1 MLFNHDYLFF
11 FYQTK
16 FNKKLETKPH
26 LKHILLRESEKDG
39 TKTEMKIM
47 YSIFEKI
54 TFGAV
59 ALGVTLLILFM
70 NSTKDIQLG
79 SALSETDPV
88 VSQEVTMV
96 SDDVVELE
104 VGSTVDAT
112 EDNGGPEL
120 RTLAGGVTETK
131 PTAES
136 NLIDGVTA
144 PEDGSLFTSSYEPED
159 NTFHQTTFP
168 EAFAAARST
177 LGPGRA
183 FKWQGMMYTTNLW
196 YEEILEDK
204 SELKTIDWALVKSYE
219 GDTFK
224 VAFLKARKEVGAGE
238 VFEWEGGLYTTNYF
252 YEDTVVIANVVT
264 VDEDNQSIVDTEQRV
279 DRSHIKVYAAD
290 EDTQVSFDLL
300 RGTKEGTTNEIA
312 STGIQQQRIIVDEKE

>member
-1 MLFNHDYLFF
+1 
-11 FYQTK
+11 
-16 FNKKLETKPH
+16 
-26 LKHILLRESEKDG
+26 
-39 TKTEMKIM
+39 M
-47 YSIFEKI
+47 YSTFEKI

-59 ALGVTLLILFM
+59 ALGVTLLIIFT

-79 SALSETDPV
+79 SALSETDLV
-88 VSQEVTMV
+88 VLQEVATV
-96 SDDVVELE
+96 STEAVELE
-104 VGSTVDAT
+104 IASTVDVAT

-144 PEDGSLFTSSYEPED
+144 PEHDPSLFTESLQPEHYSFDEP
-159 NTFHQTTFP
+159 TFP

-196 YEEILEDK
+196 YEDFLESE
-204 SELKTIDWALVKSYE
+204 SELKTIDWALVETYE
-219 GDTFK
+219 GDSFK
-224 VAFLKARKEVGAGE
+224 VAFLKARKELGTGE

-252 YEDTVVIANVVT
+252 YEDTIVIANEVT
-264 VDEDNQSIVDTEQRV
+264 IDEENQSIVDTERFV
-279 DRSHIKVYAAD
+279 DRSHVKIYAAD
-290 EDTQVSFDLL
+290 KDTQVSFDLI

-312 STGIQQQRIIVDEKE
+312 STRIQQQRIIVDEEE

>member
-1 MLFNHDYLFF
+1 
-11 FYQTK
+11 
-16 FNKKLETKPH
+16 
-26 LKHILLRESEKDG
+26 
-39 TKTEMKIM
+39 M
-47 YSIFEKI
+47 YNTFEKI

-59 ALGVTLLILFM
+59 ALGVTLLVLFM

-88 VSQEVTMV
+88 VSQEVATV
-96 SDDVVELE
+96 SAEAVEPKVE
-104 VGSTVDAT
+104 FTVDGTT

-144 PEDGSLFTSSYEPED
+144 PEHNPSLLTESLEPEHYSFD
-159 NTFHQTTFP
+159 EETFP
-168 EAFAAARST
+168 EAFAAARGM

-196 YEEILEDK
+196 YEDFLESE
-204 SELKTIDWALVKSYE
+204 SELKTIDWALIENYE

-224 VAFLKARKEVGAGE
+224 VAFLKARKELGVGQI
-238 VFEWEGGLYTTNYF
+238 FEWEGGLYTTNYF

-264 VDEDNQSIVDTEQRV
+264 VDEDNQSIVDTEERV

-300 RGTKEGTTNEIA
+300 RGTKEGTTNKIA

>member
-1 MLFNHDYLFF
+1 M
-11 FYQTK
+11 
-16 FNKKLETKPH
+16 ETKPH

-47 YSIFEKI
+47 YSTFEKI

-59 ALGVTLLILFM
+59 ALGVTLLVLFM

-88 VSQEVTMV
+88 VSQEVATV
-96 SDDVVELE
+96 STEAVELE
-104 VGSTVDAT
+104 VESTVDGTT

-144 PEDGSLFTSSYEPED
+144 PEHNPSLLTESLEPEHYSFD
-159 NTFHQTTFP
+159 EETFP
-168 EAFAAARST
+168 EAFAAARGM

-196 YEEILEDK
+196 YEDFLESE
-204 SELKTIDWALVKSYE
+204 SELKTIDWALIENYE

-224 VAFLKARKEVGAGE
+224 VAFLKARKELGVGQI
-238 VFEWEGGLYTTNYF
+238 FEWEGGLYTTNYF

-264 VDEDNQSIVDTEQRV
+264 VDEDNQSIVDTEERV

-312 STGIQQQRIIVDEKE
+312 STGIQQQRIIVDEEE

>member
-1 MLFNHDYLFF
+1 LARLDAGGVNL
-11 FYQTK
+11 
-16 FNKKLETKPH
+16 KKMETKRK
-26 LKHILLRESEKDG
+26 LVHILLWESEKDG

-47 YSIFEKI
+47 YSTFEKI

-70 NSTKDIQLG
+70 NSTKNSQLG

-88 VSQEVTMV
+88 VSQEVATV
-96 SDDVVELE
+96 SPEAVELE
-104 VGSTVDAT
+104 VESTVDGTT

-144 PEDGSLFTSSYEPED
+144 PEHNPSLFTESLEPEHYSFD
-159 NTFHQTTFP
+159 EATFP
-168 EAFAAARST
+168 EAFAAARGM

-196 YEEILEDK
+196 YEDFLESE
-204 SELKTIDWALVKSYE
+204 SELKTIDWALIENYE

-224 VAFLKARKEVGAGE
+224 VAFLKARKELGVGQI
-238 VFEWEGGLYTTNYF
+238 FEWEGGLYTTNYF

-312 STGIQQQRIIVDEKE
+312 STGIQQQRIIVDEEE